1 MLGVFMPTGSGAFSI
16 STHPRSTVPT
26 WEYNRAVALRAEAAG
41 FDFLLAGARWSTL
54 GGRMDFQGLRLESM
68 TFITALAAVTNRVL
82 LFPTVHTFVF
92 HPLLA
97 ARMVNDANRI
107 SGGRCGINVM
117 SGWVQSDFAMFGVTP
132 RPPAERLQYN
142 TEWLRLL
149 KLAWTE
155 DDFTFDGTHFQA
167 RNGYLR
173 PKPVPFPT
181 ISKAGESAES
191 RELVI
196 READW
201 LFIQLPQATD
211 VLRSRVQAL
220 KSDAARL
227 GRRVKVL
234 SYGFVLPRRTRE
246 DALRARRHPGGW
258 RPGSRSQHGTAARLG
273 TVARRPRGVEE
284 HRPVAGNPGL
294 HRLARGDRRRSAHL
308 LCDRARRPLV
318 HLLRLRGRSRPV
330 HRGDTAPAVT
340 AATGLISD
348 QCSG

>member
-1 MLGVFMPTGSGAFSI
+1 MTIETAPTARPMLGVFMPTGSGAFSI

-107 SGGRCGINVM
+107 SGGRCGINVV

-132 RPPAERLQYN
+132 RLPAERLQYN

-246 DALRARRHPGGW
+246 DALRARDAILEAGDLE
-258 RPGSRSQHGTAARLG
+258 AARNMGRQRGWGPSHEDPEELKSIVLSLG
-273 TVARRPRGVEE
+273 TRAFIGSPEE
-284 HRPVAGNPGL
+284 IA
-294 HRLARGDRRRSAHL
+294 AD
-308 LCDRARRPLV
+308 
-318 HLLRLRGRSRPV
+318 LR
-330 HRGDTAPAVT
+330 TYF
-340 AATGLISD
+340 ATGLDGLLFTFYDYEEDLGLFI
-348 QCSG
+348 GEILPLL